1 MTEFHYSIIPDAKQP
16 SPNEMLWSFHGVNR
30 YPGPSGTVI
39 LHKRRGDRR
48 HFVQPNVADALGLC
62 SPFQTLERHTRTILD
77 ALPELRGHKEHTEQT
92 LRTLVEAGLFESSE
106 ACWNRLT
113 TPAPHSEQSRSCRVM
128 ILTCDR
134 PAALHRLLSALSRQ
148 RLPTAVES
156 LWVIDDS
163 RDPHNRDKNAEAIAA
178 LSGGLDSAVHHFDSE
193 KRTAFVSALKDAL
206 PQHAENIDW
215 LLTRSTWGDQPTY
228 GIARNFA
235 LLLCVGKRALVLD
248 DDIIPDAITPP
259 IASRGLNFGMANQR
273 EACFYTSRESLLQ
286 HTLRTTESPLAVME
300 RSLGASLATLLPRHL
315 TQHTDL
321 AGFDGNLCSEYDGD
335 SRALVS
341 QCGSWGDPGTGHA
354 GWTIHLNETSI
365 KRLLETGQDIEA
377 VLGCRSGWLG
387 YRGPVLSHY
396 ATLSQLTGVDHRT
409 LLPPYLPGGRGEDI
423 LFGIMLQRLHPE
435 SVVFN
440 EGWAIHH
447 DPVEQRAERGTLT
460 PLSVKLSTSLL
471 GNWLGREPA
480 DQWGLPVRRRLAGL
494 AEQLHRLADMTPEAF
509 TALIHQELVSQR
521 SALLSRCFAQL
532 GKTGK
537 WEGSPGFASWNQF
550 LEASRDQLVSEIQST
565 NETLF
570 TSSAAVELPIDLAW
584 VQAQGKAFSAALLAW
599 PAICAAAE
607 DCNI

>member
-16 SPNEMLWSFHGVNR
+16 TPNEMLWSFHGVNR

-39 LHKRRGDRR
+39 LHKRQGDRR

-62 SPFQTLERHTRTILD
+62 APFQTLERHTRAILD

-106 ACWNRLT
+106 ACWARLT
-113 TPAPHSEQSRSCRVM
+113 TPALHSEQSRSCRAM

-134 PAALHRLLSALSRQ
+134 PAALHRLLSALSDQ
-148 RLPTAVES
+148 RLPAAVES

-163 RDPHNRDKNAEAIAA
+163 RDPDNRNKNAEAIAE
-178 LSGGLDSAVHHFDSE
+178 LSGGLGCAVHHFDSE
-193 KRTAFVSALKDAL
+193 KRTSFVSALRAAL
-206 PQHAENIDW
+206 PQHTESIDW
-215 LLTRSTWGDQPTY
+215 LLARAHWGDQPTY

-235 LLLCVGKRALVLD
+235 LLLSVGQRALVLD

-259 IASRGLNFGMANQR
+259 VAGRGLIFGVANER
-273 EACFYTSRESLLQ
+273 EACFYASREALLQ
-286 HTLRTTESPLAVME
+286 HTLRMTESPLAIME
-300 RSLGASLATLLPRHL
+300 HSLGAVLATLLPRHL
-315 TQHTDL
+315 TQHSDL
-321 AGFDGNLCSEYDGD
+321 AGLDGNLFSEHDGN

-354 GWTIHLNETSI
+354 GWTIHLNEASI

-377 VLGCRSGWLG
+377 ILGSRTGWLG

-396 ATLSQLTGVDHRT
+396 ATLSQLTGIDHRT
-409 LLPPYLPGGRGEDI
+409 LLPPYLPAGRGEDI

-447 DPVEQRAERGTLT
+447 APVEQRVARGALA
-460 PLSVKLSTSLL
+460 PLSVKLGTSLL

-480 DQWGLPVRRRLAGL
+480 DQWGLPVARRLTGL
-494 AEQLHRLADMTPEAF
+494 AEQLSRLADMTPEAL

-521 SALLSRCFAQL
+521 SVLLSRCFAQL
-532 GKTGK
+532 GKSSK
-537 WEGSPGFASWNQF
+537 LEAAPGFAAWQQF
-550 LEASRDQLVSEIQST
+550 LEASRDHLVSEIQST
-565 NETLF
+565 NDALLH
-570 TSSAAVELPIDLAW
+570 AADAVDLPVDLGW
-584 VQAQGKAFSAALLAW
+584 VQDQGKAFSKALLAW
-599 PAICAAAE
+599 PEICEVATTLS
-607 DCNI
+607 